1 MGKGR
6 SERFPE
12 LLGLKTDAI
21 LVLTDADISMARYTI
36 KSLLSIPNI
45 TPPQLLPTYSY

>member
-45 TPPQLLPTYSY
+45 TLPQLLPTYSY